1 MPILRITL
9 LVFVA
14 LAPNAVFADPVD
26 EVRAAQAVRIKATI
40 NADVE
45 ELDKCYADDLV
56 YAHSDGRV
64 DDRDV
69 LLAGIASG
77 RVDYQKIEIVDQ
89 GIRVYDGV
97 AVITGSADFYV
108 VANDVVNEM
117 TLRFTS
123 VYVYKDDRWQFA
135 SWHSSRVASAG

>member
-9 LVFVA
+9 FLIVSFTA
-14 LAPNAVFADPVD
+14 NAVLADPID
-26 EVRAAQAVRIKATI
+26 EVRAAQAVRIDATI
-40 NADVE
+40 NADVA

-64 DDRDV
+64 ADRAM

-77 RVDYQKIEIVDQ
+77 RVDYQKIEILEQ

-97 AVITGSADFYV
+97 AIITGRADFLIHV
-108 VANDVVNEM
+108 GDKVNEM
-117 TLRFTS
+117 TLSFTS
-123 VYVYKDDRWQFA
+123 VYVQNDGHWQFA
-135 SWHSSRVASAG
+135 SWHSSTVASAS

>member
-1 MPILRITL
+1 VPILRITL
-9 LVFVA
+9 LAIISFAASAA
-14 LAPNAVFADPVD
+14 LADPID
-26 EVRAAQAVRIKATI
+26 EVRAAQALRIEATLSANI
-40 NADVE
+40 E

-64 DDRDV
+64 DDRGL

-77 RVDYQKIEIVDQ
+77 RVDYKKIEIIEQ

-97 AVITGSADFYV
+97 AIITGSADFLV
-108 VANDVVNEM
+108 VVGDQVNEM
-117 TLRFTS
+117 TMSFTS
-123 VYVYKDDRWQFA
+123 IYVQNDGRWQFA

>member
-1 MPILRITL
+1 MPILRTLL

-14 LAPNAVFADPVD
+14 LACNAVFADPVD

-40 NADVE
+40 DADVE

-64 DDRDV
+64 DDRGV

-77 RVDYQKIEIVDQ
+77 RVDYQKIEIVEQ
-89 GIRVYDGV
+89 GIRIFGDV
-97 AVITGSADFYV
+97 AIITGSADFYV

-123 VYVYKDDRWQFA
+123 VYVHRDDRWQFA
-135 SWHSSRVASAG
+135 SWHSSRVAS